1 MSAPSLMPT
10 TQHISLGIDCVLVSI
25 VLRIIMR
32 REAGTAPAHA
42 RRNWKKTSGTESLYG
57 KSFTTDESVLDRLV
71 AGRAV
76 APRRSTRAQ
85 NNIGKG
91 ESKLSSLDRLVAGKS
106 TYNSRRSRH
115 HPTTSN
121 KYDNKGINDHTTG
134 QTYDRYDLK
143 RVESRRRD
151 RSSSGNRG
159 TTPRSALQSNTSSKN
174 VDSKRRTRQSTSYAR
189 KAVETPKD
197 LQQESSLD
205 RLVAGR
211 GPPRTR
217 GSSRRSGTNRKVG
230 DTSSNS
236 RTSHNIASLGSSKSN
251 TAIGSTHNA
260 RGHTSNGA
268 SRRNTK
274 NDRSEQKKSTSLK
287 RNLSI
292 DSDILK
298 KMQDVDLMSPKNT
311 TVMHHKTTNLTSPLS
326 ATGASRPHSPYLKYT
341 RPPGRR
347 RSMETG
353 NNKDDS
359 IKLKGI
365 RPSRVKNGWGSKS
378 PELVIDDEIQPIDS
392 VEYKMVNSPK
402 SLTSTRN
409 RKSSPILMISDAKGS
424 LGVSKHS
431 STNSSNGN
439 KRFGISSGEL
449 QPSPVKVAQK
459 LPRNG
464 QLKKDVP
471 VRSKS
476 LGSKSSKK
484 MTNGKQKDETES
496 GSLKNK
502 QNESYSK
509 RPQSRRSRQ
518 RPHSG
523 TRMDL
528 KRSNNRAPMFDV
540 AFDLA
545 DDNSRSSESR
555 GTGHGRRFVAPP
567 TAWGFST

>member
-1 MSAPSLMPT
+1 
-10 TQHISLGIDCVLVSI
+10 
-25 VLRIIMR
+25 MR

-42 RRNWKKTSGTESLYG
+42 RRNWSKTSGTESLYG

-85 NNIGKG
+85 KNAGKG

-115 HPTTSN
+115 DATSSN

-134 QTYDRYDLK
+134 QPYDRYDLK
-143 RVESRRRD
+143 SVESRRRD
-151 RSSSGNRG
+151 RLSSGNMRK
-159 TTPRSALQSNTSSKN
+159 TRRSELNSDERIGN
-174 VDSKRRTRQSTSYAR
+174 VVSKRRTRQSTSYKR
-189 KAVETPKD
+189 KTVETPKD
-197 LQQESSLD
+197 VQQESSLD

-217 GSSRRSGTNRKVG
+217 GSSRRSGKKHEVDG
-230 DTSSNS
+230 VSSNS
-236 RTSHNIASLGSSKSN
+236 RTSHNVASLGSSKSN
-251 TAIGSTHNA
+251 TAIGSTRNT
-260 RGHTSNGA
+260 RGHASNGA

-292 DSDILK
+292 DSNILK
-298 KMQDVDLMSPKNT
+298 KMQDVDLMSPKST
-311 TVMHHKTTNLTSPLS
+311 PGMHHKTTNLTSPLS

-347 RSMETG
+347 RSTETG

-378 PELVIDDEIQPIDS
+378 PELVIDDEIQPIHS

-409 RKSSPILMISDAKGS
+409 RKSSPILMISDTKGS

-431 STNSSNGN
+431 SANSSSGN
-439 KRFGISSGEL
+439 KRFGMSSGEL

-459 LPRNG
+459 LPRKG

-484 MTNGKQKDETES
+484 MANGKQKDETES
-496 GSLKNK
+496 GGLKKK
-502 QNESYSK
+502 QNESYNK